1 MQHTLAHPDDKPETQ
16 AKVKR
21 RLNIVTK
28 GVLACLLEK
37 LDQVTVPHTTRT
49 GIVHVLYAHDYS
61 DGGVCPSVEVF
72 SKSLQSLAK
81 RVL

>member
-1 MQHTLAHPDDKPETQ
+1 MQHPLAHPDDKPETQ

-21 RLNIVTK
+21 RNIVTK
-28 GVLACLLEK
+28 AVLTCLLEK
-37 LDQVTVPHTTRT
+37 LDQVTVPHTTKT

-81 RVL
+81 RVF